1 VTEECPASAGTKSVM
16 ISTTDGG
23 ISTIKYYIILNT
35 RPECA
40 FFYRSTV
47 HDTIKGTKDIWPV
60 QYDGR
65 AIIGDSYKDFVA
77 GHEKEEVMQKH
88 KTAMECDDATRKV
101 IWAYVSLFYV
111 KIHFE

>member
-1 VTEECPASAGTKSVM
+1 MAVFQLSSITLSLIQDQSVPN
-16 ISTTDGG
+16 I
-23 ISTIKYYIILNT
+23 
-35 RPECA
+35 